1 MNNKW
6 TYNCI
11 SIYIGS
17 ITRVINMVYKY
28 MVIKILWKWWYMC
41 TINVQVPCSSLK
53 WILAWFSL
61 VDWRLKLSIF
71 DVMICKTL
79 HDNTLRR
86 FWIQSFLRLELQVR
100 LELGNSIQYL
110 QLSQNLEHPIQISEN
125 TFKVHVIQ
133 TTCTKIRQ
141 AMMKKLYL

>member
-41 TINVQVPCSSLK
+41 TINVQVPCSSVK

-71 DVMICKTL
+71 DVMLNCKDPTWQHTAKILDSVLPQTGTPGQTGAWEFHPVPSTESKSGTPYTNIRKHIQGACNSNHL
-79 HDNTLRR
+79 H
-86 FWIQSFLRLELQVR
+86 
-100 LELGNSIQYL
+100 
-110 QLSQNLEHPIQISEN
+110 QN
-125 TFKVHVIQ
+125 
-133 TTCTKIRQ
+133 
-141 AMMKKLYL
+141 